1 MKGRYINFNLF
12 LFLVLAPF
20 SVFGF
25 SIGDIEVDSTL
36 NEKLNGEIPFHLRLN
51 EKPSDIYVKVASPDI
66 YKQQNIAW
74 QNVLNSVNFKRVGTS
89 ITFTSKSK
97 VTKPVLDLLVEI
109 NSGSEKKIRHYKIVL
124 SGQVSRN
131 RVSTNI
137 IKALK
142 LEPNL
147 KKPDIQA
154 PSTLTL
160 EAGLH
165 ARLIGDNEIGPIK
178 KDDTISRV
186 SHYLGKYFGVS
197 AKKMQASLI
206 NNNPDAFSDRK
217 HTKLIT
223 GAYLKIPSV
232 DSLSVS
238 DNPIQKLK
246 YSNDKSVIIDK
257 SVIAPTVLVPDSVVN
272 GVLEKAP
279 LAISP
284 LVEQKVED
292 INQLQSRIAQ
302 LERTVDELKIEANAL
317 SQQQQISVRQKI
329 PTPILPNTNPLV
341 LSEKHERVGV
351 NSIDNIKPPKAG
363 LIKEQKLPFPKK
375 KSSIYMPFISVFA
388 FISLCLAG
396 WIYMKKI
403 RVKSKHSR
411 MSSHTGILDE
421 LYPVGKELI
430 NSKDDFDINIIDL
443 ELSSKE
449 NFIIDDIELHAS
461 NKPKNHEDMSTMKEI
476 IP

>member
-1 MKGRYINFNLF
+1 MKGRYISFNLF

-20 SVFGF
+20 SVCGF

-36 NEKLNGEIPFHLRLN
+36 NEKLNGEIPFHLRSN

-74 QNVLNSVNFKRVGTS
+74 QNVLNDVNFKRVGTS

-154 PSTLTL
+154 PSTVTL

-206 NNNPDAFSDRK
+206 NNNPDA
-217 HTKLIT
+217 
-223 GAYLKIPSV
+223 
-232 DSLSVS
+232 LSKQT
-238 DNPIQKLK
+238 I
-246 YSNDKSVIIDK
+246 
-257 SVIAPTVLVPDSVVN
+257 
-272 GVLEKAP
+272 
-279 LAISP
+279 
-284 LVEQKVED
+284 
-292 INQLQSRIAQ
+292 
-302 LERTVDELKIEANAL
+302 
-317 SQQQQISVRQKI
+317 
-329 PTPILPNTNPLV
+329 
-341 LSEKHERVGV
+341 
-351 NSIDNIKPPKAG
+351 
-363 LIKEQKLPFPKK
+363 
-375 KSSIYMPFISVFA
+375 
-388 FISLCLAG
+388 
-396 WIYMKKI
+396 
-403 RVKSKHSR
+403 
-411 MSSHTGILDE
+411 
-421 LYPVGKELI
+421 
-430 NSKDDFDINIIDL
+430 
-443 ELSSKE
+443 
-449 NFIIDDIELHAS
+449 
-461 NKPKNHEDMSTMKEI
+461 KNH
-476 IP
+476 